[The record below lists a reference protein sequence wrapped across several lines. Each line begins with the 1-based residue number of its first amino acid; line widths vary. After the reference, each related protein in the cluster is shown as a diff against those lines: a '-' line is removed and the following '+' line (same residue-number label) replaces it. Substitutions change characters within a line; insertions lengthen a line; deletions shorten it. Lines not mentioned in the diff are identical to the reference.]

1 MKIRI
6 KIKIKWQHEINK
18 EEEEGREE
26 EKEEEEEGM
35 ELKIPYL
42 YAYKRTTHAYYSS
55 VEKMPRRRY
64 RRDKSKFFTN
74 EPVHDTRTRLPS
86 F

>member
-1 MKIRI
+1 MKI
-6 KIKIKWQHEINK
+6 KKQDEINK
-18 EEEEGREE
+18 EEEEEE
-26 EKEEEEEGM
+26 EVGEEGKEEGGEEGM
-35 ELKIPYL
+35 ELRTPYL